1 MDGWNGS
8 LFLEGEKNLLGDALI
23 KSVYIYIYNIY
34 YIYIYVYM
42 YMNIYINIYV
52 YGDQKYPHKKCAH
65 RKIALFFLELR
76 ISTRAKR
83 AKSQNN
89 VAA

>member
-1 MDGWNGS
+1 
-8 LFLEGEKNLLGDALI
+8 
-23 KSVYIYIYNIY
+23 
-34 YIYIYVYM
+34 
-42 YMNIYINIYV
+42 MNIYINIYV